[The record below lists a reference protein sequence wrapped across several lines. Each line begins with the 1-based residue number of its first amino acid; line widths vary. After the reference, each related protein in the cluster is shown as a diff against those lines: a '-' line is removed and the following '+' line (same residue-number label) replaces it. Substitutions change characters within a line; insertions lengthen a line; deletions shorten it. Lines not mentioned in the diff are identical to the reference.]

1 MSGIEAA
8 GILLAVLP
16 IVVEGLKSANRG
28 KVIFARKR
36 HVDKLIHELQEQ
48 QACLALTVRAL
59 FVKSGF
65 TEVSEDW
72 EKLPGL
78 LRDRHN
84 IREAIEDFLEPKVFN
99 IYEYSLK
106 QCERAVSDIARR
118 IGGVCGGDLTK
129 VWRCR
134 QLTTYPLENSND

>member
-1 MSGIEAA
+1 MSGIEVA
-8 GILLAVLP
+8 GIVLAVLP
-16 IVVEGLKSANRG
+16 IVVEALKSANRG
-28 KVIFARKR
+28 KVAFLRKR

-59 FVKSGF
+59 FVKSGV
-65 TEVSEDW
+65 TEFSEDW

-78 LRDRHN
+78 LRDQDS
-84 IREAIEDFLEPKVFN
+84 IREAVEDFLEPRVFEVYN
-99 IYEYSLK
+99 HSLK

-134 QLTTYPLENSND
+134 QLTMILWKYND

>member
-1 MSGIEAA
+1 MSGIEVA
-8 GILLAVLP
+8 GIVLAVLP
-16 IVVEGLKSANRG
+16 IVVEALKSANRG
-28 KVIFARKR
+28 KVVFLRKR

-59 FVKSGF
+59 FVKSGV
-65 TEVSEDW
+65 TEFSEDW

-78 LRDRHN
+78 LRDRDN
-84 IREAIEDFLEPKVFN
+84 IREAVENFLEPKVFEVYN
-99 IYEYSLK
+99 HSLK

-118 IGGVCGGDLTK
+118 IGGVCGGNLTK

-134 QLTTYPLENSND
+134 HLTMIW

>member
-1 MSGIEAA
+1 MSGIEVA
-8 GILLAVLP
+8 GIVLAVLP
-16 IVVEGLKSANRG
+16 IVVEALKSANRG
-28 KVIFARKR
+28 KVVFLRKR

-59 FVKSGF
+59 FVKSGV
-65 TEVSEDW
+65 TEFSEDW

-78 LRDRHN
+78 LRDRDN
-84 IREAIEDFLEPKVFN
+84 IREAVENFLEPKVFEVYN
-99 IYEYSLK
+99 HSLK

-134 QLTTYPLENSND
+134 HLTIIW

>member
-1 MSGIEAA
+1 MAGFEVA
-8 GILLAVLP
+8 GILLAALP

-28 KVIFARKR
+28 KVVFRRKR

-59 FVKSGF
+59 FVKFGV
-65 TEVSEDW
+65 TEFSEDW
-72 EKLPGL
+72 EELPCL

-84 IREAIEDFLEPKVFN
+84 IGEAVEDFLEPKVFEV
-99 IYEYSLK
+99 YDHSLK
-106 QCERAVSDIARR
+106 QCERVVSEIARR

-129 VWRCR
+129 VGILPSTPDYLR
-134 QLTTYPLENSND
+134 EM

>member
-1 MSGIEAA
+1 MSGIEVA
-8 GILLAVLP
+8 GIVLAVLP
-16 IVVEGLKSANRG
+16 IVVEALKSANRG
-28 KVIFARKR
+28 KVVFLRKR
-36 HVDKLIHELQEQ
+36 HVDKLIHQLQEQ

-59 FVKSGF
+59 FVKSGV
-65 TEVSEDW
+65 TEFSEDW

-78 LRDRHN
+78 LRDQDS
-84 IREAIEDFLEPKVFN
+84 IREAVEDFLEPRVFEVYN
-99 IYEYSLK
+99 HSLK

-134 QLTTYPLENSND
+134 QLTMILWKYND

>member
-1 MSGIEAA
+1 MSGIEVA
-8 GILLAVLP
+8 GIVLAVLP
-16 IVVEGLKSANRG
+16 IVVEALKSANRG
-28 KVIFARKR
+28 KVVFLRKR

-59 FVKSGF
+59 FVKSGV
-65 TEVSEDW
+65 TEFSEDW

-78 LRDRHN
+78 LRDRDN
-84 IREAIEDFLEPKVFN
+84 IREAVENFLEPKVFEVYN
-99 IYEYSLK
+99 HSLK

-134 QLTTYPLENSND
+134 HLTMTC

>member
-1 MSGIEAA
+1 MSGIEVA
-8 GILLAVLP
+8 GIVLAVLP
-16 IVVEGLKSANRG
+16 IVVEALKSANRG
-28 KVIFARKR
+28 KVVFLQKR
-36 HVDKLIHELQEQ
+36 HVNKLIHELQEQ

-59 FVKSGF
+59 FVKSGV
-65 TEVSEDW
+65 TEFSEDW

-78 LRDRHN
+78 LRDRDN
-84 IREAIEDFLEPKVFN
+84 IREAVENFLEPKVFE
-99 IYEYSLK
+99 IYNYSLK

-134 QLTTYPLENSND
+134 HFTMIW

>member
-1 MSGIEAA
+1 MSGIEVA
-8 GILLAVLP
+8 GIVLAVLP
-16 IVVEGLKSANRG
+16 IVVEALKSANRG
-28 KVIFARKR
+28 KVVFLRKR

-59 FVKSGF
+59 FVKSGV
-65 TEVSEDW
+65 TEFSEDW

-78 LRDRHN
+78 LRDRDN
-84 IREAIEDFLEPKVFN
+84 IREAVENFLEPKVFEVYN
-99 IYEYSLK
+99 HSLK

-134 QLTTYPLENSND
+134 HLTMIW

>member
-1 MSGIEAA
+1 MSGIEVA
-8 GILLAVLP
+8 GIVLAVLP
-16 IVVEGLKSANRG
+16 IVVEALKSANRG
-28 KVIFARKR
+28 KVVFLRKR

-59 FVKSGF
+59 FVKSGV
-65 TEVSEDW
+65 TEFSEDW

-78 LRDRHN
+78 LRDQDS
-84 IREAIEDFLEPKVFN
+84 IREAVEDFLEPRVFEVYN
-99 IYEYSLK
+99 HSLK

-129 VWRCR
+129 VWT
-134 QLTTYPLENSND
+134 LPSIHDYLLET

>member
-1 MSGIEAA
+1 MSGIEVA
-8 GILLAVLP
+8 GIVLAVLP
-16 IVVEGLKSANRG
+16 IVVEALKSANSG
-28 KVIFARKR
+28 KVVFLRKR

-59 FVKSGF
+59 FVKSGV
-65 TEVSEDW
+65 TEFSEDW

-78 LRDRHN
+78 LRDRDN
-84 IREAIEDFLEPKVFN
+84 IREAVENFLEPKVFEVYN
-99 IYEYSLK
+99 HSLK

-134 QLTTYPLENSND
+134 HLTMIW